1 MSQSCLPVVEDINKK
16 FNLDL
21 LTVSQAEKERRGY
34 FSFTKRSIKTEEVL
48 RLLDEKERIEK
59 EM

>member
-1 MSQSCLPVVEDINKK
+1 MVSYLPIVKDIKTK

-21 LTVSQAEKERRGY
+21 LTVSKEEQERRGY
-34 FSFTKRSIKTEEVL
+34 FSFTKRNTKTEEVL
-48 RLLDEKERIEK
+48 RILEEKERIAK